1 MLLTQFS
8 PSPIFLAATS
18 IMPIPQT
25 FTANASGLRRLPLQ
39 SGHGLAAMY
48 LSISCLV
55 WSDSVFLYRRFKLAI
70 TPSYLVSQLYCRPRR
85 VRCLIVTG

>member
-1 MLLTQFS
+1 MILFLSDNTLLEFVVGGSELMLLTQSS

-18 IMPIPQT
+18 IIPIPQT

-39 SGHGLAAMY
+39 SGHGLADIY

-55 WSDSVFLYRRFKLAI
+55 WSDSVFL
-70 TPSYLVSQLYCRPRR
+70 
-85 VRCLIVTG
+85 